1 LKLDLL
7 WKTLPARNGLRGTLK
22 ASCDVRSWFWHEQKQ
37 LRPFLICWRII
48 NTGMNSVHFN
58 FQATVVVHD
67 IFPLLWSATFPYQYL
82 SWFFSLCVRVCT
94 LGKCT
99 QLWLCIFGPIFFF
112 FYLFDVPAFAF
123 SFCLRFCHEAPSC
136 LTSCCSCMNL
146 SKKWGTLKVYIH
158 SLPLAIL
165 PSTIRLHGRR
175 RKGEV
180 DSESNEAKGPDKTNF
195 L

>member
-67 IFPLLWSATFPYQYL
+67 IFPLVVICNISIPISQLIFFVVRWSVY
-82 SWFFSLCVRVCT
+82 SWQVHAVVTLYIWSDFFFLLLVRRSS
-94 LGKCT
+94 
-99 QLWLCIFGPIFFF
+99 LCIF
-112 FYLFDVPAFAF
+112 L
-123 SFCLRFCHEAPSC
+123 
-136 LTSCCSCMNL
+136 
-146 SKKWGTLKVYIH
+146 
-158 SLPLAIL
+158 L
-165 PSTIRLHGRR
+165 PSFLSWSPFLLNKLLFLH
-175 RKGEV
+175 E
-180 DSESNEAKGPDKTNF
+180 P